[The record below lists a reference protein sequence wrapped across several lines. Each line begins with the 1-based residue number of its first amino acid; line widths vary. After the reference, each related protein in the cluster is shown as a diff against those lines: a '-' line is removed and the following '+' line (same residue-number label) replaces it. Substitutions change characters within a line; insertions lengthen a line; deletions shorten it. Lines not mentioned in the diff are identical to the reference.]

1 MKKMNYEYINYLTP
15 EFIYIPFDDISTLD
29 IPKNGNVYNNKC
41 LGSLKNDNKIFSPV
55 SGKIIGTKTMS
66 FMDKNS
72 ETLVIENNF
81 MDKRDKL
88 NYTKNV
94 NKLTKEDVIQSLTK
108 YGLNKKI
115 NSKTILLIESKY
127 DKNYDLK
134 DVVINYEFYENI
146 LETIDEYM
154 SIFNMNTCYLNID
167 KNDLFSISAYE
178 KYINA
183 FPNICIVNSNKKI
196 KQKNSITYSIEE
208 VLAIHKAIHL
218 DYLYDNTLVTIYYKE
233 PIIVKIKINSSL
245 SELLNVFKIP
255 YQSKNVYVNNKLISN
270 IDNFVIDRNIRSITV
285 KE

>member
-66 FMDKNS
+66 FMDKNI